1 MSQRKNQISVG
12 IILSYLQ
19 YLVSA
24 IIGIGYVPV
33 LINKLSTS
41 EYGIYQLMGSFM
53 AFLTVLDLGMS
64 GTVTRYY
71 AKYDSSGT
79 EEAKENFLA
88 IARNVYIA
96 IGTATLILGSV
107 FYFFIDN
114 IYNKGLSIA
123 ELQQVK
129 QIYLLLLL
137 NAVFVI
143 WSNFYS
149 SILQAIERFLAVKL
163 LLLLRTLILPII
175 TILVISIEP
184 RVYWI
189 YFIQLC
195 MSFVLLL
202 SYYLCGRYR
211 YHIRIKY
218 HGFDIQIIR
227 ELFSY
232 SFLMLLNIVVDEL
245 YWSTDSMILGAVKGT
260 VEVAVYG
267 TASLIVSQYRAFA
280 SVIHGIF
287 LPRLTK
293 IMDCQ
298 DNDHNML
305 VNRIFISISKIQ
317 FFIASLILT
326 GFIIFGQEF
335 VRIWA
340 GNGYEDVYILA
351 LVPMAALLIPLSQ
364 SICLSI
370 LRACNKQKF
379 RAYLYVALAVLN
391 VGLSIP
397 MCHIL
402 GGLGCVLVT
411 ALFLV
416 FGNVVIMNIYY
427 SKAIKL
433 DIRKFYVSVIAKS
446 GAISITLLLW
456 GMFINF
462 RFCITERI
470 GVLIIKIFIYT
481 IIYTLIFYKTL
492 ITQEDKSILIG
503 RI

>member
-1 MSQRKNQISVG
+1 
-12 IILSYLQ
+12 
-19 YLVSA
+19 
-24 IIGIGYVPV
+24 
-33 LINKLSTS
+33 
-41 EYGIYQLMGSFM
+41 
-53 AFLTVLDLGMS
+53 
-64 GTVTRYY
+64 
-71 AKYDSSGT
+71 
-79 EEAKENFLA
+79 
-88 IARNVYIA
+88 
-96 IGTATLILGSV
+96 
-107 FYFFIDN
+107 
-114 IYNKGLSIA
+114 
-123 ELQQVK
+123 
-129 QIYLLLLL
+129 
-137 NAVFVI
+137 
-143 WSNFYS
+143 
-149 SILQAIERFLAVKL
+149 
-163 LLLLRTLILPII
+163 
-175 TILVISIEP
+175 
-184 RVYWI
+184 
-189 YFIQLC
+189 

-280 SVIHGIF
+280 SVIHG
-287 LPRLTK
+287 
-293 IMDCQ
+293 
-298 DNDHNML
+298 
-305 VNRIFISISKIQ
+305 
-317 FFIASLILT
+317 
-326 GFIIFGQEF
+326 
-335 VRIWA
+335 
-340 GNGYEDVYILA
+340 YILA

-446 GAISITLLLW
+446 GAISITLLLL

>member
-1 MSQRKNQISVG
+1 MCIR
-12 IILSYLQ
+12 
-19 YLVSA
+19 
-24 IIGIGYVPV
+24 
-33 LINKLSTS
+33 
-41 EYGIYQLMGSFM
+41 
-53 AFLTVLDLGMS
+53 
-64 GTVTRYY
+64 
-71 AKYDSSGT
+71 DS
-79 EEAKENFLA
+79 
-88 IARNVYIA
+88 
-96 IGTATLILGSV
+96 
-107 FYFFIDN
+107 
-114 IYNKGLSIA
+114 
-123 ELQQVK
+123 
-129 QIYLLLLL
+129 
-137 NAVFVI
+137 
-143 WSNFYS
+143 
-149 SILQAIERFLAVKL
+149 
-163 LLLLRTLILPII
+163 
-175 TILVISIEP
+175 
-184 RVYWI
+184 
-189 YFIQLC
+189 
-195 MSFVLLL
+195 
-202 SYYLCGRYR
+202 
-211 YHIRIKY
+211 
-218 HGFDIQIIR
+218 
-227 ELFSY
+227 
-232 SFLMLLNIVVDEL
+232 
-245 YWSTDSMILGAVKGT
+245 
-260 VEVAVYG
+260 
-267 TASLIVSQYRAFA
+267 
-280 SVIHGIF
+280 
-287 LPRLTK
+287 
-293 IMDCQ
+293 
-298 DNDHNML
+298 NML

-446 GAISITLLLW
+446 GAISITLLLL